1 MSKQKT
7 AVVTGG
13 ANGIGKCIG
22 DQYVCIVMNSSY
34 YGRYTDTRK
43 LYERCLAKTS
53 LMPDRA
59 A

>member
-1 MSKQKT
+1 MKKENDATIDAGGMISS
-7 AVVTGG
+7 AIPVTS
-13 ANGIGKCIG
+13 ACADESAG
-22 DQYVCIVMNSSY
+22 DAPD
-34 YGRYTDTRK
+34 YTDTRK